1 MTRTFPAAAA
11 VVALAVVV
19 GCQGGAPTVFGY
31 KLGADALYDTNICT
45 VYVPTFTNRAFQT
58 TPYRGI
64 EVDLQRAVVR
74 EIGRRTRFKVVSDP
88 ERADTELQA
97 NVVGIDKTVL
107 NRNLQNLIREAD
119 VVLSVDVLWR
129 DLRSGEVL
137 SAPKRGRQ
145 PGPAGVPVIPSD
157 PAPVFD
163 PTDPAPPPADLVRV
177 APPTRLVATGR
188 ELPELGESTTTASQR
203 AVNAM
208 AIQIVSMMEKPW

>member
-1 MTRTFPAAAA
+1 MTRSLSAIAA
-11 VVALAVVV
+11 VIALAVAV

-31 KLGADALYDTNICT
+31 KLGADAIYDTNICT

-58 TPYRGI
+58 TPNRGI

-119 VVLSVDVLWR
+119 IVLTADVLWR

-137 SAPKRGRQ
+137 SAAKRSRQ
-145 PGPAGVPVIPSD
+145 PGPGGVPVIPSD
-157 PAPVFD
+157 PAPLFD
-163 PTDPAPPPADLVRV
+163 PTDTAPPPPAVVQAAL
-177 APPTRLVATGR
+177 PTRLVATGR
-188 ELPELGESTTTASQR
+188 ELPELGESTTTAGQR

>member
-1 MTRTFPAAAA
+1 MTRTLPAAAA
-11 VVALAVVV
+11 VAALAVVV

-31 KLGADALYDTNICT
+31 KLGADALYDTNVRT

-64 EVDLQRAVVR
+64 EIDLQRAVVR
-74 EIGRRTRFKVVSDP
+74 EIGRRTQFKVISDP

-97 NVVGIDKTVL
+97 NVVGIDKTIL

-119 VVLSVDVLWR
+119 LVLTADVLWR

-137 SAPKRGRQ
+137 SAPKRGRT
-145 PGPAGVPVIPSD
+145 PGPAGVPVIPGD
-157 PAPVFD
+157 PPPLFD
-163 PTDPAPPPADLVRV
+163 PTDAAPLPPDVVRS

-188 ELPELGESTTTASQR
+188 ELPELGESSTTASQR

-208 AIQIVSMMEKPW
+208 AIQIVSLMEKPW

>member
-1 MTRTFPAAAA
+1 MTRTLPA
-11 VVALAVVV
+11 VGGVIVLAVAV

-31 KLGADALYDTNICT
+31 KLGADALYDCNIHT

-58 TPYRGI
+58 GPYRGL
-64 EVDLQRAVVR
+64 ELDLQRAVVR

-97 NVVGIDKTVL
+97 NVVGIDKSVL

-119 VVLSVDVLWR
+119 LVLSVDVLWR
-129 DLRSGEVL
+129 DLRSGEIL

-145 PGPAGVPVIPSD
+145 PGPAGVPVIPGD
-157 PAPVFD
+157 APPVFD
-163 PTDPAPPPADLVRV
+163 PTNPTPPPPEVV
-177 APPTRLVATGR
+177 QFAPPTRLVATGR
-188 ELPELGESTTTASQR
+188 ELPELGESSTTAEQR

>member
-1 MTRTFPAAAA
+1 MTRRYTAVA

-31 KLGADALYDTNICT
+31 KLGADALYDTNIGT

-58 TPYRGI
+58 TPFRAI

-74 EIGRRTRFKVVSDP
+74 EIGKRTRFKVVSDP

-137 SAPKRGRQ
+137 SAPKRGQQ
-145 PGPAGVPVIPSD
+145 PGRTGVPELPGD
-157 PAPVFD
+157 PVPLFD
-163 PTDPAPPPADLVRV
+163 PTDPAPPPPAVV
-177 APPTRLVATGR
+177 QAAPPTRLVATGR

>member
-1 MTRTFPAAAA
+1 MTRTLPALAA

-31 KLGADALYDTNICT
+31 KLGADALYDCNIRT

-58 TPYRGI
+58 GPYRGL

-74 EIGRRTRFKVVSDP
+74 EIGRRTRFKVISDAV
-88 ERADTELQA
+88 RADTELQA

-119 VVLSVDVLWR
+119 LVLTVDVLWR

-145 PGPAGVPVIPSD
+145 PGRTGVPEIPGD
-157 PAPVFD
+157 QPPLFD
-163 PTDPAPPPADLVRV
+163 PTDLAPPPPDIVRV

-188 ELPELGESTTTASQR
+188 ELPELGESTTTAEQR

>member
-1 MTRTFPAAAA
+1 MTRTLPA
-11 VVALAVVV
+11 VGGVIALAVVV

-64 EVDLQRAVVR
+64 EIDLQRAVVR
-74 EIGRRTRFKVVSDP
+74 EIGKRTRFKVVSDP

-119 VVLSVDVLWR
+119 IVLSVDVLWR

-137 SAPKRGRQ
+137 SAPKRGRMS
-145 PGPAGVPVIPSD
+145 GPAGVPVIPSD
-157 PAPVFD
+157 PPPVFD
-163 PTDPAPPPADLVRV
+163 PTDPAPPPADLVRI

-188 ELPELGESTTTASQR
+188 ELPELGESSTTASQR

>member
-1 MTRTFPAAAA
+1 MTRTLPALAA

-31 KLGADALYDTNICT
+31 KLGADPLYDANVRT
-45 VYVPTFTNRAFQT
+45 VYVPTFTTRAFQT
-58 TPYRGI
+58 TPFRGL

-74 EIGRRTRFKVVSDP
+74 EIGRRSPFKVVSDC

-97 NVVGIDKTVL
+97 NIVAIDKTVL

-119 VVLSVDVLWR
+119 IVLTVDVLWR

-145 PGPAGVPVIPSD
+145 PGPAGVPVIPGD
-157 PAPVFD
+157 PPPVFD
-163 PTDPAPPPADLVRV
+163 PTTPAPPPPDVVQYA
-177 APPTRLVATGR
+177 
-188 ELPELGESTTTASQR
+188 
-203 AVNAM
+203 
-208 AIQIVSMMEKPW
+208 